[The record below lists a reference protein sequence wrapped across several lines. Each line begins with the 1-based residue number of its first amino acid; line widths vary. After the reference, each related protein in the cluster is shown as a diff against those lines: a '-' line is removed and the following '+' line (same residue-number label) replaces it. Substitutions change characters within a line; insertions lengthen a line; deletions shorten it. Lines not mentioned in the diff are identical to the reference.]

1 MAYESTKD
9 DQSDQTTDDKQA
21 PLKRTYSV
29 EFAPVVLSQADVE
42 LVLYSDELGW
52 GKWVSRIE
60 PLANGNY
67 KVYWELMDEWSSK
80 ILGTK
85 AQ

>member
-9 DQSDQTTDDKQA
+9 DQSDQATDDKAA

-29 EFAPVVLSQADVE
+29 EFAPVMLSQADVE

-52 GKWVSRIE
+52 GKWVSRVE
-60 PLANGNY
+60 KLENG
-67 KVYWELMDEWSSK
+67 KCMVHWELMDEWSSK